1 MNRPEPAISVD
12 AWAKRG
18 NHRTLGGFDVFTI
31 ETEPVGEELCEP
43 LLVLHGFP
51 SCSYDYRKV
60 LTGLGSNRRVMLLDF
75 VGFGL
80 SEKPDIRYSIEMQ
93 ADVVMEYVSDIGMSQ
108 LALLTHDMGDSVG
121 GELLA
126 RQSERRWNV
135 EITRRV
141 ITNGSIYLELAHL
154 TDGQQLLLSLPDSA
168 LEDGPDEASLAL
180 ALAATMAKGS
190 VDARADLDG
199 DAELITKS
207 RGNALLPRTIRYI
220 EDRRRSESRYTGAI
234 ESHPSP
240 LAIVWGTE
248 DPIAVTEMAKRL
260 SDRLPDATLELLTE
274 VGHYP
279 MLEAP
284 KLFLSAVSEAL
295 AAS

>member
-1 MNRPEPAISVD
+1 
-12 AWAKRG
+12 
-18 NHRTLGGFDVFTI
+18 TLGGFETFTI
-31 ETEPVGEELCEP
+31 EADPVGEELCEP

-51 SCSYDYRKV
+51 SCSYDYRRV
-60 LTGLGSNRRVMLLDF
+60 LSGLAANRTVLLLDF

-80 SEKPDIRYSIEMQ
+80 SEKPDIRYSIEMH
-93 ADVVMEYVSDIGMSQ
+93 ADVVMEYISEIGVGQ
-108 LALLTHDMGDSVG
+108 IALLTHDMGDSVG

-126 RQSERRWNV
+126 RSSEGRWNI

-141 ITNGSIYLELAHL
+141 VTNGSIYLELAHL
-154 TDGQQLLLSLPDSA
+154 TDGQQLLLSLPDAA
-168 LEDGPDEASLAL
+168 LESGPDEAALAG
-180 ALAATMAKGS
+180 ALAATMAERS
-190 VDARADLDG
+190 LDARSDLNG
-199 DAELITKS
+199 DAQLICMS

-220 EDRRRSESRYTGAI
+220 EDRRRSENRYTGAI
-234 ESHPSP
+234 ESHSSP

-260 SDRLPDATLELLTE
+260 SDKVPDATLDLLSG

-284 KLFLSAVSEAL
+284 ELFLSAVGRAL